1 VLDRL
6 KTYRAK
12 RDFTRTAEPAGKAR
26 QSGKELSYFIQKH
39 AARRLHY
46 DFRLEWNGAL
56 MSWAVPK
63 GPSEV
68 LGDKRLA
75 VHVEDHPIEYGTFE
89 GTIPKGE
96 YGGGT
101 VLLWDRGTWEPHGDV
116 DEAMEKGKLG
126 FTLHGNRLKGDW
138 ALVRLR
144 NRDKKDRGRDN
155 WLLIKEQDSVAKSG
169 GKLAVE
175 RETKSVKSGRELEEI
190 AESNKVWH
198 SNRNKAKQEA
208 SAGRKAQKKRP
219 HGLRALSRR
228 SSRHLSMKRRRA
240 RAGSTR

>member
-12 RDFTRTAEPAGKAR
+12 RDFTRTAEPAGKPR
-26 QSGKELSYFIQKH
+26 QSGKKLSYFIQKH

-63 GPSEV
+63 GPSEN

-101 VLLWDRGTWEPHGDV
+101 VLLWDRGSWEPRGDV
-116 DEAMEKGKLG
+116 DEAMEKGKLA
-126 FTLHGNRLKGDW
+126 FTLHGDRLKGDW

-155 WLLIKEQDSVAKSG
+155 WLLIKERGSVAKSG

-175 RETKSVKSGRELEEI
+175 RETKSIKSGRNMEDI
-190 AESNKVWH
+190 ARGNKIWH
-198 SNRNKAKQEA
+198 SNRDKRKSEPAA
-208 SAGRKAQKKRP
+208 SRQAQKKRSRGP
-219 HGLRALSRR
+219 QPSSRR
-228 SSRHLSMKRRRA
+228 SSRRSSTKRRWA
-240 RAGSTR
+240 RTGSTR

>member
-12 RDFTRTAEPAGKAR
+12 RDFTRTAEPAGKALK
-26 QSGKELSYFIQKH
+26 SGKKLSYFIQKH

-63 GPSEV
+63 GPSEN

-116 DEAMEKGKLG
+116 DEAMKKGKLG
-126 FTLHGNRLKGDW
+126 FTLYGNRLKGNW

-144 NRDKKDRGRDN
+144 SRDKRDRGRDN
-155 WLLIKEQDSVAKSG
+155 WLLIKERDSVAKSA

-175 RETKSVKSGRELEEI
+175 RETASIKSGRNMEEI
-190 AESNKVWH
+190 AKGNKIWH
-198 SNRNKAKQEA
+198 SNRDKKPERNVSRQ
-208 SAGRKAQKKRP
+208 AQKKRP
-219 HGLRALSRR
+219 GRSRP
-228 SSRHLSMKRRRA
+228 SSRQSSRPSSMKRRQA

>member
-1 VLDRL
+1 VLERL

-12 RDFTRTAEPAGKAR
+12 RDFTRTAEPAGKSLK
-26 QSGKELSYFIQKH
+26 SGKELSYFIQKH

-46 DFRLEWNGAL
+46 DLRLEWNGAL

-63 GPSEV
+63 GPSEN

-101 VLLWDRGTWEPHGDV
+101 VLLWDRGTWEPHGNV
-116 DEAMEKGKLG
+116 DEAMEKGKLA
-126 FTLHGNRLKGDW
+126 FTLHGDRLKGDW

-144 NRDKKDRGRDN
+144 SRDKKDRGRDN
-155 WLLIKEQDSVAKSG
+155 WLLIKERDSVAKSG

-175 RETKSVKSGRELEEI
+175 RETKSVKSGRGMEEI
-190 AESNKVWH
+190 AEGKKVWH
-198 SNRNKAKQEA
+198 SNREKAEQEA
-208 SAGRKAQKKRP
+208 PAGRKAQKKRP
-219 HGLRALSRR
+219 GVSRPSSRR